1 MISAL
6 VYSQRGDSLNY
17 YLEIAAKNNPTV
29 MQRYNE
35 YQAALQKVPQVSSLP
50 DPQLELGVF
59 LSPMELM
66 DGNQVADIKL
76 MQMFPW
82 FGVIKNAKDEMSL
95 MAKAKYET
103 FVDAKLQVFYE
114 VQTNWFDLYKVR
126 RNIDISNRNIELLKT
141 IERLSLVKFKSGS
154 TNNAIGPRSPN
165 MSGNGTTSGS
175 GSGGSMGG
183 SMGGNSSGSN
193 TSTISSN
200 KGVSGPMNSPM
211 SSGSSSLADVYRVQ
225 IEISDLEN
233 SIALLKNE
241 EQVILSKFNS
251 RLNRSLTLPVSVS
264 DSLSVESLGI
274 SYLSVS
280 DSMFTEN
287 PMLTMLKYDQ
297 QSIDAR
303 KKMQKQMGL
312 PMIGVGLN
320 YSLIRKS
327 EMSTSAMNGRDMIMP
342 MLTFTLP
349 IYRKKYAAMQ
359 AESTLLK
366 AASENNYQA
375 TTNALKTE
383 YYEALQLYFDAQRR
397 MKLYE
402 NQSQLTR
409 KSFDILLKSFSASS
423 TGLTEIVQVQQQ
435 LLDYEMRQEE
445 AKTDF
450 NKSKAWIKRLN
461 VNRNDLEVLNKHE
474 LENW

>member
-1 MISAL
+1 
-6 VYSQRGDSLNY
+6 
-17 YLEIAAKNNPTV
+17 
-29 MQRYNE
+29 
-35 YQAALQKVPQVSSLP
+35 
-50 DPQLELGVF
+50 
-59 LSPMELM
+59 
-66 DGNQVADIKL
+66 
-76 MQMFPW
+76 
-82 FGVIKNAKDEMSL
+82 
-95 MAKAKYET
+95 
-103 FVDAKLQVFYE
+103 
-114 VQTNWFDLYKVR
+114 
-126 RNIDISNRNIELLKT
+126 
-141 IERLSLVKFKSGS
+141 
-154 TNNAIGPRSPN
+154 
-165 MSGNGTTSGS
+165 
-175 GSGGSMGG
+175 
-183 SMGGNSSGSN
+183 
-193 TSTISSN
+193 
-200 KGVSGPMNSPM
+200 MNSPM

-233 SIALLKNE
+233 AIALLKNE
-241 EQVILSKFNS
+241 EQVILSRFNS
-251 RLNRSLTLPVSVS
+251 RLNRSLTLPVSTS
-264 DSLSVESLGI
+264 DSLSVEPLGI

-327 EMSTSAMNGRDMIMP
+327 EMSTSAMNGKDMIMP

-366 AASENNYQA
+366 TASENNYQA

-397 MKLYE
+397 IKLYQ

-409 KSFDILLKSFSASS
+409 KSFDILIKSFSASS
-423 TGLTEIVQVQQQ
+423 SGLTEIVQVQQQ

-461 VNRNDLEVLNKHE
+461 VNRNDF
-474 LENW
+474 

>member
-1 MISAL
+1 
-6 VYSQRGDSLNY
+6 
-17 YLEIAAKNNPTV
+17 
-29 MQRYNE
+29 
-35 YQAALQKVPQVSSLP
+35 
-50 DPQLELGVF
+50 
-59 LSPMELM
+59 
-66 DGNQVADIKL
+66 
-76 MQMFPW
+76 
-82 FGVIKNAKDEMSL
+82 
-95 MAKAKYET
+95 
-103 FVDAKLQVFYE
+103 
-114 VQTNWFDLYKVR
+114 
-126 RNIDISNRNIELLKT
+126 
-141 IERLSLVKFKSGS
+141 
-154 TNNAIGPRSPN
+154 
-165 MSGNGTTSGS
+165 
-175 GSGGSMGG
+175 
-183 SMGGNSSGSN
+183 
-193 TSTISSN
+193 
-200 KGVSGPMNSPM
+200 MNSPM

-225 IEISDLEN
+225 IEISDLKN
-233 SIALLKNE
+233 SVALLRNE
-241 EQVILSKFNS
+241 EQVILARFNS
-251 RLNRSLTLPVSVS
+251 RLNRSLTQPVSVS
-264 DSLSVESLGI
+264 DSLSVEPLGI

-461 VNRNDLEVLNKHE
+461 VNRNDF
-474 LENW
+474 